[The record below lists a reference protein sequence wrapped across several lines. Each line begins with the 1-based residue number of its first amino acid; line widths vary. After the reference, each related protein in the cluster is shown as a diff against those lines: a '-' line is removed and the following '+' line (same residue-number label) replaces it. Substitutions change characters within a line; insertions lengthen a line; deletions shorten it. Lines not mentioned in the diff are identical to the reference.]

1 MVVTYGVSLRS
12 VCVRRSAGLPGSTRI
27 LSSSSSVCWRADVA
41 GESTWT
47 LLPWQVRHYPEAG
60 ARCVACSHKIDAVTL
75 LGRTLMSLWI
85 ANNMGQ
91 CVESFC
97 NKRWDQ
103 LTNAISTFGSV
114 TLGAALLNALLKYFV
129 AVTALDVR
137 LVDVLPDQG
146 VSLLNSSLRCSP
158 AYPLGLRQV
167 RHDSSTAEAL
177 QELGVSDLN
186 SINDLDP
193 LRHQRSPRR
202 RRTRLRAS
210 ELRESRSTSSRA
222 DLKRTR
228 KSF

>member
-1 MVVTYGVSLRS
+1 MVIARNFGPRGGGLRCTLRS

-27 LSSSSSVCWRADVA
+27 SSSSSSVCWRADVA

-137 LVDVLPDQG
+137 QRLTRSVHKSWVAAVPHPTRNMLSAGCACAGTCTTWRTTRPTRWQT
-146 VSLLNSSLRCSP
+146 L
-158 AYPLGLRQV
+158 
-167 RHDSSTAEAL
+167 TA
-177 QELGVSDLN
+177 
-186 SINDLDP
+186 
-193 LRHQRSPRR
+193 
-202 RRTRLRAS
+202 
-210 ELRESRSTSSRA
+210 
-222 DLKRTR
+222 
-228 KSF
+228 

>member
-137 LVDVLPDQG
+137 QRLTRSVHKSWVAAVPHPSRNMLSAGCACAGTCTTWRTTRPTRWQT
-146 VSLLNSSLRCSP
+146 L
-158 AYPLGLRQV
+158 
-167 RHDSSTAEAL
+167 TA
-177 QELGVSDLN
+177 
-186 SINDLDP
+186 
-193 LRHQRSPRR
+193 
-202 RRTRLRAS
+202 
-210 ELRESRSTSSRA
+210 
-222 DLKRTR
+222 
-228 KSF
+228 